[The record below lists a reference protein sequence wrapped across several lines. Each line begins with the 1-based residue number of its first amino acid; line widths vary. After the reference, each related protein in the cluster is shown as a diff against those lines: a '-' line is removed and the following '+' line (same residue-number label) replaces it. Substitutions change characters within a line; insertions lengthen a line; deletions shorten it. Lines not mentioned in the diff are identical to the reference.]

1 MTWSNDPPATGGYEN
16 YYDIL
21 GLKPGASDDD
31 IEAAYTDL
39 SAMFAPAGIPAAR
52 LDYARKQRARLAAA
66 YAVLA
71 DPERRAAYDS
81 ERGSSAVATPPP
93 PLLETATGPIAEQPS
108 APVEAVTTPP
118 PPADELYQAALRTV
132 RGEPLPD
139 VPMPAPVPEAMEP
152 QATAPPEPVAT
163 QVFTPAPSAPE
174 AVAAPIIAPLPAATE
189 PAAEQTAV
197 PLSYAAGETR
207 NATDATDAAVA
218 DPAVMRA
225 TDAAVTDVALMHET
239 SAAVA
244 TELIDATDAATP
256 GALPAETLPWEAAA
270 VAADAA
276 ASDGDDTAD
285 DGDESDELPPI
296 SRRPAAVTVV
306 APLTRA
312 ADSGRTRVEPARP
325 VAPAVRPVAPR
336 GSVILPNRREAA
348 QITARQPSA
357 PALPLPAP
365 PRNTGLATRPQAGDR
380 PATRPQSRPQPV
392 YEDDELADVR
402 GSRTQRAAAP
412 PRRKRRRADSNRL
425 IYQILTLIIGLVLV
439 ISTVASVYTN
449 IATTSGTASN
459 GVISTSVPPTT
470 AVSGLISNGASFE
483 QKKQYQ
489 FAEQFYLQ
497 ALQTEPQSLAAMIGL
512 ARVYRDKQP
521 PDFAKAQHYAQQI
534 VQIGASSPQA
544 AEAFRI
550 LAQVSLTSTAGVA
563 PAGSPAATKPV
574 PTSAAPVAVTP
585 AP

>member
-71 DPERRAAYDS
+71 DPERRTAYDS
-81 ERGSSAVATPPP
+81 GRGSAVATPPP
-93 PLLETATGPIAEQPS
+93 LETATEPSMEQPNP
-108 APVEAVTTPP
+108 PVEAATAPS
-118 PPADELYQAALRTV
+118 PPADTVYQAALRTV
-132 RGEPLPD
+132 RGDPLPD
-139 VPMPAPVPEAMEP
+139 VPLPAPVPEVMEP
-152 QATAPPEPVAT
+152 AVIASPEPVAT

-174 AVAAPIIAPLPAATE
+174 PVAAPVITPEPAATE
-189 PAAEQTAV
+189 PGGAQTAG

-207 NATDATDAAVA
+207 NASDAPDAAVA
-218 DPAVMRA
+218 DPALMRA
-225 TDAAVTDVALMHET
+225 TDVAVADVALIRET

-244 TELIDATDAATP
+244 TELIGATDAATP
-256 GALPAETLPWEAAA
+256 DAPPAETPPWEAAA
-270 VAADAA
+270 VAADAQ

-296 SRRPAAVTVV
+296 SRRPAAVTVI

-312 ADSGRTRVEPARP
+312 ADSGRARVEPARL

-336 GSVILPNRREAA
+336 GSVILPTRREAA
-348 QITARQPSA
+348 QITARQPTA

-365 PRNTGLATRPQAGDR
+365 PRNTGVAPRPQAGDR

-402 GSRTQRAAAP
+402 GSRPLRAVAP

-425 IYQILTLIIGLVLV
+425 IYQVLTLIIGLVLV

-449 IATTSGTASN
+449 IATTSGTA
-459 GVISTSVPPTT
+459 GTRVISTSVPPTT

-521 PDFAKAQHYAQQI
+521 PEFAKAQQYAQQI

-544 AEAFRI
+544 AEAFII

-563 PAGSPAATKPV
+563 PAGSPAAAGTPA
-574 PTSAAPVAVTP
+574 PTSAAPVAGTP